1 MAEDW
6 EGTVPALWQH
16 QISFIHS
23 LFSLDSPDL
32 EINFFASLMKFKN
45 SLKNNFR
52 KIIKYIFICSID
64 LNMPTSFIHSISERR
79 RALKIYLVYFLTY
92 KLIFVASNCFCK

>member
-16 QISFIHS
+16 QISFMHS
-23 LFSLDSPDL
+23 IVSLDSPDL

-52 KIIKYIFICSID
+52 KIIKYIFICSIA
-64 LNMPTSFIHSISERR
+64 LNMPMHLLFTLFQKEEG
-79 RALKIYLVYFLTY
+79 L
-92 KLIFVASNCFCK
+92 

>member
-6 EGTVPALWQH
+6 EGTVPSLWQH

-23 LFSLDSPDL
+23 LFSLNSPDL

-52 KIIKYIFICSID
+52 KIIKYILICSID
-64 LNMPTSFIHSISERR
+64 LNMPMHVLFTLFQKEEG
-79 RALKIYLVYFLTY
+79 L
-92 KLIFVASNCFCK
+92 